1 MTIKIANLQNQVDEM
16 NSKYSSTSK
25 FIEDDFNY
33 KLEKTIKEKDD
44 EIHRLVLKVNDIVEL
59 NEKQNLKIE
68 ENLRIIQDLRQNYN
82 DKFNEMNTNY
92 SKKDLESIEIKNY
105 YENKLETLT
114 KNYEDEKSR
123 IINNYEENF
132 NK

>member
-1 MTIKIANLQNQVDEM
+1 LTIKIANLQNQVDEM

-44 EIHRLVLKVNDIVEL
+44 EINRLVLKVNDIVEL

>member
-44 EIHRLVLKVNDIVEL
+44 EINRLVLKVNDIVEL

>member
-1 MTIKIANLQNQVDEM
+1 
-16 NSKYSSTSK
+16 
-25 FIEDDFNY
+25 
-33 KLEKTIKEKDD
+33 
-44 EIHRLVLKVNDIVEL
+44 
-59 NEKQNLKIE
+59 
-68 ENLRIIQDLRQNYN
+68 
-82 DKFNEMNTNY
+82 MNTNY

>member
-44 EIHRLVLKVNDIVEL
+44 EINRLVLKVNDIVEL

-123 IINNYEENF
+123 IIINYEENF

>member
-1 MTIKIANLQNQVDEM
+1 M

-44 EIHRLVLKVNDIVEL
+44 EINRLVLKVNDIVEL